1 MQENKFSS
9 KVERVVI
16 SSEQSKKLK
25 LKNLRVIGGSRIFK
39 RGY

>member
-9 KVERVVI
+9 KVEREVI
-16 SSEQSKKLK
+16 NSEQSKKLK

-39 RGY
+39 RG